1 MRHTL
6 LRPTQDTVAKK
17 IFQNTEVTK
26 AFISDIL
33 DLPVLEVELLDGYQ
47 IRLPN
52 DDLPKGFYTVTDILV
67 KLDDGTQ
74 VVIEIQIAKQKT
86 FVNRLW
92 AYICTQVHDNVEKVR
107 QEHGHTHFTHERIY
121 PVYGIAL
128 LEKNYFDD
136 DKPFHVFSLREEE
149 TNEELTV
156 KPKTSSKHHSLLKM
170 AFLELEKYQPE
181 TISDYDVKKWFEFF
195 GNRDFT
201 IQPDKIISQAE
212 HALDFTTWTKEEK
225 DMWDRQIDSLEVSYA
240 TLVTAKE
247 DGFEKGL
254 ERGREEGLEKGL
266 ERGREEGLIY
276 SARNLLLAGFDA
288 VVISN
293 SLNLPL
299 ERVLQLQSELNAN
312 S

>member
-1 MRHTL
+1 
-6 LRPTQDTVAKK
+6 
-17 IFQNTEVTK
+17 
-26 AFISDIL
+26 
-33 DLPVLEVELLDGYQ
+33 
-47 IRLPN
+47 
-52 DDLPKGFYTVTDILV
+52 
-67 KLDDGTQ
+67 
-74 VVIEIQIAKQKT
+74 
-86 FVNRLW
+86 
-92 AYICTQVHDNVEKVR
+92 YICTQVHDNVEKIR

-212 HALDFTTWTKEEK
+212 HALDFTSWTKEEQ
-225 DMWDRQIDSLEVSYA
+225 DMWDKQIDSLEVSYA
-240 TLVTAKE
+240 TLVTAQE
-247 DGFEKGL
+247 EA
-254 ERGREEGLEKGL
+254 REEVQ
-266 ERGREEGLIY
+266 IT
-276 SARNLLLAGFDA
+276 SARNFLLAGVNIDI
-288 VVISN
+288 ISN

>member
-1 MRHTL
+1 MLNLMTL
-6 LRPTQDTVAKK
+6 
-17 IFQNTEVTK
+17 
-26 AFISDIL
+26 
-33 DLPVLEVELLDGYQ
+33 
-47 IRLPN
+47 
-52 DDLPKGFYTVTDILV
+52 
-67 KLDDGTQ
+67 
-74 VVIEIQIAKQKT
+74 
-86 FVNRLW
+86 
-92 AYICTQVHDNVEKVR
+92 
-107 QEHGHTHFTHERIY
+107 EHGHTHFTHERIY

-212 HALDFTTWTKEEK
+212 HALDFTSWTKEEK
-225 DMWDRQIDSLEVSYA
+225 DMWDKQIDSLEVSYA
-240 TLVTAKE
+240 TLVTAME
-247 DGFEKGL
+247 EGL

>member
-1 MRHTL
+1 MRHTRL
-6 LRPTQDTVAKK
+6 KPTHDTVAKK

-33 DLPVLEVELLDGYQ
+33 NLAVTEVELLDGYQ

-92 AYICTQVHDNVEKVR
+92 SYICTQVHDNVEKIR
-107 QEHGHTHFTHERIY
+107 QEYGHTHSTHEWIY

-128 LEKNYFDD
+128 LEKNYFED

-170 AFLELEKYQPE
+170 AFLELDKYQPE

-195 GNRDFT
+195 GNRNFT

-212 HALDFTTWTKEEK
+212 HALDFTSWTKEEQ
-225 DMWDRQIDSLEVSYA
+225 DMWNKELDYAELYHSSLREA
-240 TLVTAKE
+240 
-247 DGFEKGL
+247 
-254 ERGREEGLEKGL
+254 REEG
-266 ERGREEGLIY
+266 IID
-276 SARNLLLAGFDA
+276 SARKLLAADFTADIIA
-288 VVISN
+288 N
-293 SLNLPL
+293 TLDLPL
-299 ERVLQLQSELNAN
+299 ERVLQLQSELNA
-312 S
+312 SI